1 MEKPII
7 QKIQPTKDYVVK
19 YIFNDPKLTDNY
31 IKKNIKKCWGDINKQ
46 DNILVDI
53 IQRELCK
60 LDYTSFLLTNYWRII
75 SINQK
80 LNTCCN
86 RCNSG

>member
-31 IKKNIKKCWGDINKQ
+31 TQ
-46 DNILVDI
+46 
-53 IQRELCK
+53 
-60 LDYTSFLLTNYWRII
+60 
-75 SINQK
+75 
-80 LNTCCN
+80 
-86 RCNSG
+86 